1 MTELAAGSQIDSD
14 TLSLIYDWF
23 QFRRVC
29 DNERFQT
36 YFNRQLI
43 RAQRQYLLLLRNDMT
58 TWDPMVQDYIERLT
72 EDVSEST
79 HNASNTGSDSLKRTG
94 DITHKTTGTD
104 TVKTDGTSGNTK
116 TLDITDTDGGTVSD
130 SGADTVAVDALRT
143 DDLTHTRNTTDTRTD
158 NLSSTVNS
166 DGMANE
172 ISDQISLEG
181 QTPDSSTYGV
191 GSAIGLTPP
200 EEGMPVV
207 QHDIGAP
214 EKLNWMY
221 TGAQREGVTRGDRVT
236 RDNST
241 TQNTGDVTTV
251 GTGDTKDT
259 GTVADESTT
268 RTQYGKTVTTE
279 NTTKQDGTVTDSG
292 TRNDTT
298 TTNYGRVLTDTQSTE
313 DIRTTQGSQ
322 EGTDSSK
329 STHKERHSGRREAP
343 PELLRRAQEYIV
355 SSNSFKWLQQQ
366 LEPCFF
372 QLYDW

>member
-14 TLSLIYDWF
+14 TLAQIYDWF
-23 QFRRVC
+23 QFRQVC
-29 DNERFQT
+29 DNERFAT

-43 RAQRQYLLLLRNDMT
+43 RAQRQYILLLRNDMT
-58 TWDPMVQDYIERLT
+58 TWDPMAQDYIERLV

-79 HNASNTGSDSLKRTG
+79 HNSTNTGSDNLTRTG
-94 DITHKTTGTD
+94 DVTHKTTGAD
-104 TVKTDGTSGNTK
+104 TVELAGTQGNTK
-116 TLDITDTDGGTVSD
+116 TLDLNTTEGGTVSD
-130 SGADTVAVDALRT
+130 SGADSVAVDALRT

-158 NLSSTVNS
+158 DLTTVVNN

-172 ISDQISLEG
+172 ISDRVSLEG
-181 QTPDSSTYGV
+181 QTPDSSTYGT
-191 GSAIGLTPP
+191 GSSISLATP
-200 EEGMPVV
+200 EEGMPAV

-214 EKLNWMY
+214 AKLNWTY
-221 TGAQREGVTRGDRVT
+221 TGAQRENVSVGDRVT
-236 RDNST
+236 RENSN
-241 TQNTGDVTTV
+241 TQNTGNVTTV

-268 RTQYGKTVTTE
+268 RTEYGKTVTTD
-279 NTTKQDGTVTDSG
+279 NTLKQGGTVTDSG

-355 SSNSFKWLQQQ
+355 SSNAFKWLQQQ